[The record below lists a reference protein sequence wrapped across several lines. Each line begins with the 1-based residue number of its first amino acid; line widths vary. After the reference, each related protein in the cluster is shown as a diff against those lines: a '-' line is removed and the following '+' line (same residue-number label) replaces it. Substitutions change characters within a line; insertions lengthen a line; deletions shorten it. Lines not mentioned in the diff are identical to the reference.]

1 MVGFLKEVLAAAA
14 TVLLAAV
21 AVLLAA
27 VLLAAVALLLLLLL
41 LLLGSL
47 ALATT
52 LAGLCLL
59 SATTHLLHLLPSIS

>member
-1 MVGFLKEVLAAAA
+1 MARIALKPVLAAA
-14 TVLLAAV
+14 
-21 AVLLAA
+21 AA
-27 VLLAAVALLLLLLL
+27 VLLAAVALLLLLLLL